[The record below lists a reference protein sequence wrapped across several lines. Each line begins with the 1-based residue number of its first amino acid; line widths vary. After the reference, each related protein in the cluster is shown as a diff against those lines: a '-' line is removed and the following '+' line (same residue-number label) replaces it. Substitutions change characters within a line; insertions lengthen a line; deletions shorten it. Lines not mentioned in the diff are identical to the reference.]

1 MAEELLE
8 RGDSAFVDE
17 LRRIS
22 DAEKL
27 GAFAARWYAD
37 TRPQARR
44 LMHEYLARPL
54 NAFRHE
60 ALVKRLFKLA
70 EKAGEDKVMGS
81 FLVALD
87 RSVNR
92 VRTKRFRYDHSTRE
106 SWSEETILMPRGTT
120 MPKAMGALPF
130 RNPRTGDR
138 VGPATPTPPGRMR
151 LFSVKTRY
159 HLRRRAWRYF
169 RLLGEQQPDRYIK
182 TIPGVL
188 AKYTDD
194 DVHDGVALLD
204 RWGLMHILFRGSPAV
219 VPQANGWQLAV
230 GFTLADLTPSPRFEP
245 LWLASPAPLIELL
258 KTAQCRPVRQ
268 WTIQMLRKH
277 HPGAIARLPL
287 AELLAMLAHADADV
301 AQLALDALKASP
313 DLGLLSVERW
323 LTLLDEANPQTL
335 EVLCELLVRRFDS
348 GSITLEQAVQLACAR
363 PLPVARL
370 GLAWLQAKRP
380 ATAEECVRLLALAE
394 ANAEPVRVEAIRWL
408 RDVLSAS
415 AHFQASWILDL
426 LDSRHEGV
434 RREAWEWF
442 LAEPRGRDDVSLW
455 QRLLESPY
463 DDIRLPLVTML
474 DAAVQRREAIAI
486 DRSQLDAELVRFL
499 WAAVLLNIHRGGR
512 AKPQVVGQ
520 IVQRLERH
528 PSEAPQL
535 LPILAVAL
543 RSIRGP
549 EFRAGLAGVVQ
560 LLESAP
566 ALTPEVKQVFPEL
579 ICS

>member
-1 MAEELLE
+1 
-8 RGDSAFVDE
+8 
-17 LRRIS
+17 
-22 DAEKL
+22 
-27 GAFAARWYAD
+27 
-37 TRPQARR
+37 
-44 LMHEYLARPL
+44 
-54 NAFRHE
+54 
-60 ALVKRLFKLA
+60 
-70 EKAGEDKVMGS
+70 
-81 FLVALD
+81 
-87 RSVNR
+87 
-92 VRTKRFRYDHSTRE
+92 
-106 SWSEETILMPRGTT
+106 
-120 MPKAMGALPF
+120 
-130 RNPRTGDR
+130 
-138 VGPATPTPPGRMR
+138 
-151 LFSVKTRY
+151 
-159 HLRRRAWRYF
+159 
-169 RLLGEQQPDRYIK
+169 
-182 TIPGVL
+182 
-188 AKYTDD
+188 
-194 DVHDGVALLD
+194 
-204 RWGLMHILFRGSPAV
+204 
-219 VPQANGWQLAV
+219 
-230 GFTLADLTPSPRFEP
+230 
-245 LWLASPAPLIELL
+245 
-258 KTAQCRPVRQ
+258 
-268 WTIQMLRKH
+268 MLRTH

-323 LTLLDEANPQTL
+323 LTLLDEANAQTL

-415 AHFQASWILDL
+415 AHFQAVWILDL

-442 LAEPRGRDDVSLW
+442 VAEPRGRDDVTLW

-549 EFRAGLAGVVQ
+549 EFRAGLAGW
-560 LLESAP
+560 
-566 ALTPEVKQVFPEL
+566 
-579 ICS
+579 CSYWGVRQR